1 MIDPGIV
8 LSGLAIG
15 FVVAAP
21 IGPVNLIVIRR
32 ALRYGGLYGFLSGLG
47 AALGDAIFA
56 TIAAFGLTAAI
67 DWVMQYSTILQMI
80 GGIFLIVLGTRTF
93 FVHPH
98 LEEAPV
104 DTAYSLLGVTAT
116 TFLLTITNPATM
128 LGFVA
133 IFGGVA
139 GLTVTQEDYT
149 SAGILVASVFLG
161 SVIWWLVIAALA
173 SLFRHKMNDRMLTLV
188 NKGSG
193 IMIALFGVAVLIQLA
208 VRFF

>member
-1 MIDPGIV
+1 MIDPGLV
-8 LSGLAIG
+8 ASGLAIG

-67 DWVMQYSTILQMI
+67 DWVMQYSTILQI
-80 GGIFLIVLGTRTF
+80 TGGIFLIVLGTRTF

-98 LEEAPV
+98 LEEAPP
-104 DTAYSLLGVTAT
+104 DTAYSLVGVTAT
-116 TFLLTITNPATM
+116 TFFLTITNPATM
-128 LGFVA
+128 LGFIA

-139 GLTVTQEDYT
+139 GLTVTQEDYA
-149 SAGILVASVFLG
+149 SAGILVASVFAG
-161 SVIWWLVIAALA
+161 SVIWWLVIATLA
-173 SLFRHKMNDRMLTLV
+173 SLFRHRMNDRILDVV

-193 IMIALFGVAVLIQLA
+193 IMIALFGVAVLVQLA
-208 VRFF
+208 VRLF